1 MAAST
6 VAVIAHDRA
15 EAEAW
20 AAAGRL
26 EDYAAVVT
34 ADDVPAQLGG
44 MANLRQDALEPELR
58 DALTRALGVSPW
70 PEP

>member
-1 MAAST
+1 MGAAT
-6 VAVIAHDRA
+6 VAVVAHDRD

-20 AAAGRL
+20 AHAGRL
-26 EDYAAVVT
+26 DDYVAVV
-34 ADDVPAQLGG
+34 AAEDVPAQLGG